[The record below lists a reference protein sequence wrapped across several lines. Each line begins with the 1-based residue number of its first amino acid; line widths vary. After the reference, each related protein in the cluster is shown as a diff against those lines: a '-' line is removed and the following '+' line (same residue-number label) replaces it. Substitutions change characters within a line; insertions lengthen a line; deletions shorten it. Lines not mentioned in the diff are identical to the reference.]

1 MLEAA
6 KEEKAMKI
14 AKVGV
19 FGTGAVGR
27 TVGGKLAEHG
37 HSVVIGTRDPA
48 ATLAR
53 TDTDH
58 FGNAPF
64 KVWLETQ
71 PKIRLAPFAEAAAQA
86 EVLVN
91 ATVGNGSVP
100 AFEAAGAANLAGKV
114 LLDISNPLDFSK
126 GFPPFLTVCNTDS
139 LGEQIQRAFPE
150 LRVVKTLNTVT
161 AAVMVNPK
169 LVAGGDHT
177 IFVSGNDAEAKKTAT
192 AVLQSFGWTDIVDL
206 GDLTTARGTEMY
218 LPLWVRLM
226 SATKTPMF
234 SIKLVR

>member
-1 MLEAA
+1 MTGTA
-6 KEEKAMKI
+6 KI
-14 AKVGV
+14 GV
-19 FGTGAVGR
+19 FGTGSVGR
-27 TVGGKLAEHG
+27 TVGAKLAELG
-37 HSVVIGTRDPA
+37 HAVVIGTRDPA

-53 TDTDH
+53 TDSDH
-58 FGNAPF
+58 FGNPPF
-64 KVWLETQ
+64 KVWLEAH
-71 PKIRLAPFAEAAAQA
+71 PKVHLKTFAEAAAEA
-86 EVLVN
+86 ELLVN
-91 ATVGNGSVP
+91 ATVGHGAIP
-100 AFEAAGAANLAGKV
+100 ALEAAGAANLAGKV

-126 GFPPFLTVCNTDS
+126 GFPPFLSVCNTDS

-177 IFVSGNDAEAKKTAT
+177 IFVSGNDAGAKKTAT
-192 AVLQSFGWTDIVDL
+192 EVLQSFGWTDIVDL
-206 GDLTTARGTEMY
+206 GDITTARGTEMY

-234 SIKLVR
+234 SIKVVR